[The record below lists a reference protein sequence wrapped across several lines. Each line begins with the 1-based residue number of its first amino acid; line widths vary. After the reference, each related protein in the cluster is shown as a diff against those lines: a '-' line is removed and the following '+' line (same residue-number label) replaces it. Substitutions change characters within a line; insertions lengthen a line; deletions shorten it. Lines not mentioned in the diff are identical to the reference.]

1 MTGNELAQY
10 GNHVAGWVRCMLT
23 EKAQAQGQGSRY
35 PCPSHLCLSPS
46 RFWMPPS
53 SAVVPAVPPKQLHSV
68 LLSGCQ
74 FSHLALSPSRHIL
87 MYGQWLGSGSAV
99 AHQWLPVSAGVCPL
113 SPLSCPPLTPNYVPL
128 RTEMRQLPPASQSV
142 WGPDASALPA
152 LELELG
158 AWVGLPGTLFHCGET
173 RLGE

>member
-1 MTGNELAQY
+1 MTGNKLAQY

-87 MYGQWLGSGSAV
+87 MCGQWLGSGSSV
-99 AHQWLPVSAGVCPL
+99 AACERRCL
-113 SPLSCPPLTPNYVPL
+113 SPEPSLMPTPTPNYVPL
-128 RTEMRQLPPASQSV
+128 RTEMHQLPPASQSV